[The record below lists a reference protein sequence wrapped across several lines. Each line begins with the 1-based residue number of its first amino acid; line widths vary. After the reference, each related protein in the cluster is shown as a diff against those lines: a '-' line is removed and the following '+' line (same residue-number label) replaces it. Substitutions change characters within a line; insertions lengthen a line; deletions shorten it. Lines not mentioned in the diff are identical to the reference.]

1 MSFDNSA
8 WKDSVVKD
16 YLTATSQ
23 QKDDPEKFYR
33 THLDIDRIHAEFLG
47 PVQDQFVTQER
58 IRDEILDGSIDEDIR
73 TYILR
78 GETGSGKSQLCQ
90 WLDYELQGIGEASE
104 TEERIPLHIKAS
116 ETSLEQ
122 IIATLAEPLGID
134 PAVSQ
139 VTELSA
145 ERVAEAI
152 VTNIAA
158 NPGQALRESNVEEII
173 ENGGLQSILEKNI
186 ERYQRG
192 LSEED
197 ETEFNPNLISA
208 EDYRS
213 IRLKLGTESIFH
225 QNEETL
231 SQALRDEIHRHFSH
245 LIGVEDFQGQLREYV
260 EKYSTEMGARP
271 VIICED
277 VTTFSVLK
285 EQLLDQIIQVESSS
299 FDIVLGYTTGFEQND
314 LQDALGDR
322 GDQDALTYLQDRA
335 EGYLSLTENGIA
347 FFLDDSL
354 AVELVEKYLDVI
366 KDKSG
371 SQVDDAI
378 EAGFNELYPFNRV
391 SIQLAYSRLVEKG
404 SQRRTPRVLLQKVV
418 RRCLL
423 SEKPPYQ
430 VIGESTN
437 VKSPVTPIDPPRYNH
452 ELKTLATW
460 YGYEKPEEVD
470 GQDAILINTKVLETF
485 GFGTEVGEGTYDE
498 KDTGE
503 QYVEFV
509 PNTEV
514 SGILGGDV
522 SRPTLGQETSP
533 GGSGVSPGK
542 LGGSS
547 GDNGG
552 TSGTGTSGKPD
563 TGGGQTPEDIGGGTI
578 GDSGET
584 EEGEKGGNND
594 GTEGRVKEFLD
605 WVDTGGKYE
614 SSGVLRSGAETVLET
629 WYDPT
634 RLANPNAITTGT
646 NGIYY
651 THGSNVP
658 VSIQGPNERDGLSV
672 TVEFGM
678 DDYDRKFDTLRVGLE
693 DDFPTEVN
701 VEQLRSWATD
711 SVVGFRNEVREN
723 VEECLPAGMSIEHFI
738 VLSKYLFVN
747 FDFGETEFERDV
759 LFDERTPN
767 DARSYD
773 NPFRSILGDDHGITE
788 LLLDDVAYH
797 RDRVD
802 KLVQGFFLLK
812 GSLTDHERLR
822 SVYREVADDPV
833 RYLDLAQQIDTEQ
846 LDNPDWYRIGS
857 NRGNAK
863 TKVTTLLDAI
873 SDYAIE
879 LDYLTDKELRE
890 QFEGDVEAVRK
901 WHSKSH
907 TVHSLAKQY
916 ETLQSALGTFGITE
930 KQSWDDA
937 HELLTSEDNWLGLD
951 EFNKSLESFTNP
963 DCETPFERVALIHE
977 FQRSREEHDAWVIY
991 RAFDEMI
998 SSLQDVDVDGSGDL
1012 KDRLEELPTL
1022 RSYQQNR
1029 AAVIKATEKY

>member
-1 MSFDNSA
+1 MKFDNSA
-8 WKDSVVKD
+8 WKESVVKD

-23 QKDDPEKFYR
+23 QKDDSEKFYR
-33 THLDIDRIHAEFLG
+33 THLDIDKVHAEFLG
-47 PVQDQFVTQER
+47 SIQDQFVTQER

-90 WLDYELQGIGEASE
+90 WLDYELQGIGEASD

-145 ERVAEAI
+145 ERVADAI

-158 NPGQALRESNVEEII
+158 NPGQALKESNVEEII
-173 ENGGLQSILEKNI
+173 EEGGLQSILEENI

-197 ETEFNPNLISA
+197 ETEFDPNLISA
-208 EDYRS
+208 EDYRN

-260 EKYSTEMGARP
+260 EKYDTEMGARP

-299 FDIVLGYTTGFEQND
+299 FDIVLGYTTGFEEND
-314 LQDALGDR
+314 LQNALGDR

-335 EGYLSLTENGIA
+335 EGYLSLTEDGVA

-354 AVELVEKYLDVI
+354 AVELVKKYLDVI
-366 KDKSG
+366 KDESG
-371 SQVDDAI
+371 DQVDEAI
-378 EAGFNELYPFNRV
+378 EVGFDKLYPFNRV

-430 VIGESTN
+430 VIDESTN
-437 VKSPVTPIDPPRYNH
+437 VNSPVPPIDPPRYDY
-452 ELKTLATW
+452 ELKMLATW
-460 YGYEKPEEVD
+460 YGYQKPEEAD
-470 GQDAILINTKVLETF
+470 GQDAILINKKVLETF
-485 GFGTEVGEGTYDE
+485 GFDTEVGEGTYDE

-503 QYVEFV
+503 QYVEFI
-509 PNTEV
+509 PRNEV
-514 SGILGGDV
+514 SGILGGDE
-522 SRPTLGQETSP
+522 SRPTLGQEISP
-533 GGSGVSPGK
+533 DGPTVLPGKPGEESGSNGGGSNA
-542 LGGSS
+542 GGP
-547 GDNGG
+547 D
-552 TSGTGTSGKPD
+552 KPD
-563 TGGGQTPEDIGGGTI
+563 TGGTKTSGITGGGTT
-578 GDSGET
+578 GGAGET
-584 EEGEKGGNND
+584 KGSDKGGND
-594 GTEGRVKEFLD
+594 GAEGRVKEFLK

-614 SSGVLRSGAETVLET
+614 SSRVLRSGAETVLET

-646 NGIYY
+646 NGVYY
-651 THGSNVP
+651 THGSNIP
-658 VSIQGPNERDGLSV
+658 VSVQGPNERDGLSV

-693 DDFPTEVN
+693 DDFPAEVN
-701 VEQLRSWATD
+701 VERLKSWATD
-711 SVVGFRNEVREN
+711 SVVEFREEVRTN
-723 VEECLPAGMSIEHFI
+723 VEECLPTGMSIEHFI

-747 FDFGETEFERDV
+747 FDFGETDFERDI

-767 DARSYD
+767 DARSYK
-773 NPFRSILGDDHGITE
+773 NPFRSVLGSDYSITE
-788 LLLDDVAYH
+788 LLLDDVAFH
-797 RDRVD
+797 RDRVN

-822 SVYREVADDPV
+822 DIYRDVADDPV

-846 LDNPDWYRIGS
+846 LDNPGWYRIGS
-857 NRGNAK
+857 NRGNAN

-873 SDYAIE
+873 SDYAVE
-879 LDYLTDKELRE
+879 LHYLTDKELGE
-890 QFEGDVEAVRK
+890 QFEDDLEAVHK
-901 WHSKSH
+901 WHSESH
-907 TVHSLAKQY
+907 TVHSLTKQY

-930 KQSWDDA
+930 KQSWEEA
-937 HELLTSEDNWLGLD
+937 HDLLTSEDNWMGLD
-951 EFNKSLESFTNP
+951 EFNKALESFTSP

-977 FQRSREEHDAWVIY
+977 FQRSREKHDVWEVY
-991 RAFDEMI
+991 RALDEMI
-998 SSLQDVDVDGSGDL
+998 SSLEVVAVDESGDL
-1012 KDRLEELPTL
+1012 KDRLEELSAL
-1022 RSYQQNR
+1022 QSYQQNR
-1029 AAVIKATEKY
+1029 TAVIKATEKY